1 MHKRIQANHDIR
13 FQSGDNVA
21 QKGDLLLQM
30 TGVQKRFGGAI
41 ALRGTD
47 LSIRAGEIH
56 ALLGENGAGKS
67 TMLKI
72 LAGVHENDGGT
83 ITLGSKPFQVG
94 SPQASIDQ
102 GIAVI
107 YQEPSLF
114 LDLSLAENVF
124 IGRQPQKGIGIDWKE
139 AQEQAGKLF
148 KELGVSLDPKRQAR
162 GLSIADQQVVEIAKA
177 LSMNAQII
185 LMDEPTAAL
194 SASEVERLM
203 TVMKNLKA
211 ANKAVIFVSHR
222 LDEVFA
228 ISDYITV
235 MRDGATVSQNS
246 VANTNLQTV
255 IKEMVGRELT
265 ELFPKTTHKIGDV
278 VLEVKD
284 LSNPAYFRNVSFN
297 VRSGEIVALAGLVGS
312 GRSEIARSIFG
323 VDSYDSGSVKVKG
336 KELKK
341 GSPVAAMDQKI
352 ALVPEDR
359 RQQGLFMIAGV
370 NRNISMESFP
380 NLVNR
385 IFINFK
391 KERALTATWK
401 EKLSIKFADASASV
415 DHLSGGNQQKTVLA
429 KWLATNPDILIVDE
443 PTRGIDVGTKAE
455 VHRLIDAAAEEG
467 KAILMISSELPEVLG
482 MADRI
487 IVMREGHQVT
497 ELSRAQATQENIIAA
512 ATTGK
517 VA

>member
-1 MHKRIQANHDIR
+1 MKD
-13 FQSGDNVA
+13 V
-21 QKGDLLLQM
+21 K
-30 TGVQKRFGGAI
+30 KRFGGAI
-41 ALRGTD
+41 ALRGTS
-47 LSIRAGEIH
+47 LSVRAGEIH

-72 LAGVHENDGGT
+72 LAGVHEHDGGE
-83 ITLGSKPFQVG
+83 ITLGGSPFIAG

-124 IGRQPQKGIGIDWKE
+124 IGRQPKKGIAIDWKE
-139 AQEQAGKLF
+139 AQSQAAKLF
-148 KELGVSLDPKRQAR
+148 KELGVALDPKRQAR

-177 LSMNAQII
+177 LSMNANII

-203 TVMKNLKA
+203 TVMRSLRA

-228 ISDYITV
+228 ISDHITV
-235 MRDGATVSQNS
+235 MRDGATVSEK
-246 VANTNLQTV
+246 AIAKTDLQTV

-265 ELFPKTTHKIGDV
+265 ELFPKTEHKIGEI
-278 VLEVKD
+278 VLEVND
-284 LSNPAYFRNVSFN
+284 LTNPAYFRNVSFN
-297 VRSGEIVALAGLVGS
+297 VRKGEIVALAGLVGS

-323 VDSYDSGSVKVKG
+323 IDSYDSGSVKINNKP
-336 KELKK
+336 LKK
-341 GSPVAAMDQKI
+341 KSPIAAMAEKI

-359 RQQGLFMIAGV
+359 RQQGLFMVAGV
-370 NRNISMESFP
+370 NRNISMESFAR
-380 NLVNR
+380 LTGR
-385 IFINFK
+385 FFINFK
-391 KERALTATWK
+391 KERALTDLWR
-401 EKLSIKFADASASV
+401 ENLSIKYADQSDPV
-415 DHLSGGNQQKTVLA
+415 DRLSGGNQQKTVLA
-429 KWLATNPDILIVDE
+429 KWLATDPDLLIVDE

-455 VHRLIDAAAEEG
+455 VHRLIDKAAGEG

-487 IVMREGHQVT
+487 IVMREGRQVT
-497 ELSRAQATQENIIAA
+497 ELSRKEATQENVIAA

-517 VA
+517 KGI

>member
-1 MHKRIQANHDIR
+1 
-13 FQSGDNVA
+13 
-21 QKGDLLLQM
+21 
-30 TGVQKRFGGAI
+30 
-41 ALRGTD
+41 
-47 LSIRAGEIH
+47 
-56 ALLGENGAGKS
+56 
-67 TMLKI
+67 
-72 LAGVHENDGGT
+72 
-83 ITLGSKPFQVG
+83 
-94 SPQASIDQ
+94 
-102 GIAVI
+102 
-107 YQEPSLF
+107 
-114 LDLSLAENVF
+114 
-124 IGRQPQKGIGIDWKE
+124 
-139 AQEQAGKLF
+139 
-148 KELGVSLDPKRQAR
+148 
-162 GLSIADQQVVEIAKA
+162 
-177 LSMNAQII
+177 
-185 LMDEPTAAL
+185 
-194 SASEVERLM
+194 
-203 TVMKNLKA
+203 
-211 ANKAVIFVSHR
+211 
-222 LDEVFA
+222 
-228 ISDYITV
+228 
-235 MRDGATVSQNS
+235 
-246 VANTNLQTV
+246 
-255 IKEMVGRELT
+255 MVGRELT
-265 ELFPKTTHKIGDV
+265 ELFPKTTHKIGEV

-284 LSNPAYFRNVSFN
+284 LSNPAFFRNVSFN

-312 GRSEIARSIFG
+312 GRSEIARAIFG
-323 VDSYDSGSVKVKG
+323 VDKYETGSVKVKG

-341 GSPVAAMDQKI
+341 GSPVAAMEEKI

-429 KWLATNPDILIVDE
+429 KWLATNPDLLIVDE

-497 ELSRAQATQENIIAA
+497 ELTRAAATQENIIAA

>member
-1 MHKRIQANHDIR
+1 LAN
-13 FQSGDNVA
+13 
-21 QKGDLLLQM
+21 KGDLLLEM
-30 TGVQKRFGGAI
+30 KDVKKRFGGAI
-41 ALRGTD
+41 ALRGTT
-47 LSIRAGEIH
+47 LSVRAGEIH

-72 LAGVHENDGGT
+72 LAGVHEHDGGV
-83 ITLGSKPFQVG
+83 ITLGGAPFIAG

-124 IGRQPQKGIGIDWKE
+124 IGRQPKKGIAIDWKE
-139 AQEQAGKLF
+139 AQSQAAKLF
-148 KELGVSLDPKRQAR
+148 KELGVELDPKRQAR

-177 LSMNAQII
+177 LSMNANII

-203 TVMKNLKA
+203 TVMRSLRA

-228 ISDYITV
+228 ISDHITV
-235 MRDGATVSQNS
+235 MRDGATVSENPIS
-246 VANTNLQTV
+246 KTDLQKV

-265 ELFPKTTHKIGDV
+265 ELFPKTEHKIGDV
-278 VLEVKD
+278 VLEVND
-284 LSNPAYFRNVSFN
+284 LTNPAYFRNVSFN
-297 VRSGEIVALAGLVGS
+297 VRKGEIVALAGLVGS

-323 VDSYDSGSVKVKG
+323 IDSYDSGSVKINNKP
-336 KELKK
+336 LKK
-341 GSPVAAMDQKI
+341 KSPIAAMAEKI

-359 RQQGLFMIAGV
+359 RQQGLFMVAGV
-370 NRNISMESFP
+370 NRNISMESFAR
-380 NLVNR
+380 LTGR
-385 IFINFK
+385 FFINFK
-391 KERALTATWK
+391 KERALTDLWR
-401 EKLSIKFADASASV
+401 ENLSIKYADQADPV
-415 DHLSGGNQQKTVLA
+415 DRLSGGNQQKTVLA
-429 KWLATNPDILIVDE
+429 KWLATDPDLLIVDE

-455 VHRLIDAAAEEG
+455 VHRLIDKAAGEG

-487 IVMREGHQVT
+487 IVMREGRQVT
-497 ELSRAQATQENIIAA
+497 ELSRKEATQENVIAA

-517 VA
+517 KGI

>member
-1 MHKRIQANHDIR
+1 LAN
-13 FQSGDNVA
+13 
-21 QKGDLLLQM
+21 KGDLLLEM
-30 TGVQKRFGGAI
+30 KDVKKRFGGAI
-41 ALRGTD
+41 ALRGTS
-47 LSIRAGEIH
+47 LSVRAGEIH

-72 LAGVHENDGGT
+72 LAGVHEHDDGE
-83 ITLGSKPFQVG
+83 ITLGGSPFIAG

-124 IGRQPQKGIGIDWKE
+124 IGRQPKKGIAIDWKE
-139 AQEQAGKLF
+139 AQSQAAKLF
-148 KELGVSLDPKRQAR
+148 KELGVALDPKRQAR

-177 LSMNAQII
+177 LSMNANII

-203 TVMKNLKA
+203 TVMRSLRA

-228 ISDYITV
+228 ISDHITV
-235 MRDGATVSQNS
+235 MRDGATVSEK
-246 VANTNLQTV
+246 AIAKTDLQTV

-265 ELFPKTTHKIGDV
+265 ELFPKTEHKIGEV
-278 VLEVKD
+278 VLEVND
-284 LSNPAYFRNVSFN
+284 LTNPAYFRNVSFN
-297 VRSGEIVALAGLVGS
+297 VRKGEIVALAGLVGS

-323 VDSYDSGSVKVKG
+323 IDSYDSGSVKINNKP
-336 KELKK
+336 LKK
-341 GSPVAAMDQKI
+341 KSPIAAMAEKI

-359 RQQGLFMIAGV
+359 RQQGLFMVAGV
-370 NRNISMESFP
+370 NRNISMESFAR
-380 NLVNR
+380 LTGR
-385 IFINFK
+385 FFINFK
-391 KERALTATWK
+391 KERALTDLWR
-401 EKLSIKFADASASV
+401 ESLSIKYADQSDPV
-415 DHLSGGNQQKTVLA
+415 DRLSGGNQQKTVLA
-429 KWLATNPDILIVDE
+429 KWLATDPDLLIVDE

-455 VHRLIDAAAEEG
+455 VHRLIDKAAGEG

-487 IVMREGHQVT
+487 IVMREGRQVT
-497 ELSRAQATQENIIAA
+497 ELSRKEATQENVIAA

-517 VA
+517 KGI

>member
-1 MHKRIQANHDIR
+1 MAKKGEPLLEMNK
-13 FQSGDNVA
+13 VA
-21 QKGDLLLQM
+21 
-30 TGVQKRFGGAI
+30 KRFGGAI
-41 ALRGTD
+41 ALKGTD
-47 LSIRAGEIH
+47 LKIRSGEIH

-72 LAGVHENDGGT
+72 LAGVHVNDGGT
-83 ITLGSKPFQVG
+83 IKLGGKDFITG
-94 SPQASIDQ
+94 SPQDSIAQ

-124 IGRQPQKGIGIDWKE
+124 IGRQPKKGKIIDWKF
-139 AQEQAGKLF
+139 AQTESARLF
-148 KELGVSLDPKRQAR
+148 KELGVDLDPKRQAR

-177 LSMNAQII
+177 LSMNANII

-203 TVMKNLKA
+203 TVMKSLKA

-235 MRDGATVSQNS
+235 MRDGATVSES
-246 VANTNLQTV
+246 EVGATNLQKV

-265 ELFPKTTHKIGDV
+265 ELFPKTDHKIGEV
-278 VLEVKD
+278 VLEVND
-284 LSNPAYFRNVSFN
+284 LTSPAYFRNISFK
-297 VRSGEIVALAGLVGS
+297 VKKGEIVALAGLVGS
-312 GRSEIARSIFG
+312 GRSEVARAIFG
-323 VDSYDSGSVKVKG
+323 VDKYESGSVKLNG
-336 KELKK
+336 KPLPA
-341 GSPVAAMDQKI
+341 GSPIESMARKI

-359 RQQGLFMIAGV
+359 RQQGLFMVAGV
-370 NRNISMESFP
+370 NRNISMESFAQ
-380 NLVNR
+380 LTDR
-385 IFINFK
+385 GLINFK
-391 KERALTATWK
+391 KEKSLTETWRD
-401 EKLSIKFADASASV
+401 KLSIKFVNQTDPV
-415 DHLSGGNQQKTVLA
+415 DRLSGGNQQKTVLA
-429 KWLATNPDILIVDE
+429 KWLATNPDLLIIDE
-443 PTRGIDVGTKAE
+443 PTRGIDVATKAE
-455 VHRLIDAAAEEG
+455 VHRLVDQAAGEG

-487 IVMREGHQVT
+487 IVMREGRQVA
-497 ELSRAQATQENIIAA
+497 ELSRAEATQEKVIAA

-517 VA
+517 RGA